1 MTIMNDDNREF
12 DEDDNEYNECG
23 QLPSAYLS
31 GMFPL
36 GSGLSRNSALY
47 PLNLNTVMRMIS
59 SKSVTSSHSNQ
70 EGCTSARSISI
81 VKT

>member
-47 PLNLNTVMRMIS
+47 PLNLVTIIIIMIIS
-59 SKSVTSSHSNQ
+59 RFDVKL
-70 EGCTSARSISI
+70 SI
-81 VKT
+81 V

>member
-1 MTIMNDDNREF
+1 MTIMNDDNREY

-47 PLNLNTVMRMIS
+47 PLNLNTVMMTFS
-59 SKSVTSSHSNQ
+59 SKSVTLSHSNQ
-70 EGCTSARSISI
+70 EGCTSAGSISI

>member
-1 MTIMNDDNREF
+1 MTIMNDDNREY

-47 PLNLNTVMRMIS
+47 PLNLNTVMMTIS
-59 SKSVTSSHSNQ
+59 SKNQ
-70 EGCTSARSISI
+70 
-81 VKT
+81 

>member
-1 MTIMNDDNREF
+1 MTIMNDDNREY
-12 DEDDNEYNECG
+12 DEDDNEYNECR

-47 PLNLNTVMRMIS
+47 PLNLNTVMMTIT

>member
-1 MTIMNDDNREF
+1 MTIMNDDNREY

-47 PLNLNTVMRMIS
+47 PLNLNTVMMTIS

-70 EGCTSARSISI
+70 EGCTSARYISI